1 MQAKTTYQTMSYQ
14 HNPSSSATDI
24 PISQISISS
33 ASGSNHIQNSTTN
46 SPTFSNLDEAFKN
59 FVSFPNCELE
69 DKDLEILLL
78 KDEIDKLKQEKV
90 DLENSLEQEQERLV
104 NKLNRQFDLYNN
116 QPIFV
121 QNSHLHSYILHRLPN
136 SSGLVSPGTIS
147 NSANIEN
154 NYPSFFPNDSLKSE
168 IITLRYKQTELE
180 KELFSACS
188 QNQLFKAELFKL
200 RNKLDLPT
208 DDLTALQSPNPTL
221 RDPSPYITP
230 TVTNTPLL
238 SNHIIYPAITFILSY
253 FTY

>member
-1 MQAKTTYQTMSYQ
+1 MQAKTNFQAKSYQ
-14 HNPSSSATDI
+14 QNSSSSITDI

-33 ASGSNHIQNSTTN
+33 SSASNSNLIQNSTTN
-46 SPTFSNLDEAFKN
+46 SPTFSNLGEAFKN

-104 NKLNRQFDLYNN
+104 NKLNRQFDIYNS

-121 QNSHLHSYILHRLPN
+121 QNS
-136 SSGLVSPGTIS
+136 GLVSPGAIS
-147 NSANIEN
+147 NPINSEN

-168 IITLRYKQTELE
+168 IITLRYKQIELE

-188 QNQLFKAELFKL
+188 QNQLFKAELFRL

-208 DDLTALQSPNPTL
+208 DDLAALQSPNPTL

-230 TVTNTPLL
+230 TVTNTTLL
-238 SNHIIYPAITFILSY
+238 YSHTTLSLTFVLFSFLYHTSILILY
-253 FTY
+253 LYIKI